1 MQLSF
6 DQVQAE
12 TTLGQLGL
20 RISHGYVTRRAL
32 LTFGLAAGRRG
43 EILGAL
49 LIFDL
54 LIVLGELA
62 LIQVV
67 VIQMPLVNLVRD
79 LVQEALVV
87 GQISI
92 IVYITLV
99 PTTMPSSDLVFDQ
112 GGKEHHAHLLY
123 RFRQDEL
130 QF

>member
-1 MQLSF
+1 MQLSL

-32 LTFGLAAGRRG
+32 QPFGLAGRGG
-43 EILGAL
+43 EIRGAL
-49 LIFDL
+49 LIFDIL
-54 LIVLGELA
+54 VVLGELA

-99 PTTMPSSDLVFDQ
+99 PTAMPSSDLVFDQ